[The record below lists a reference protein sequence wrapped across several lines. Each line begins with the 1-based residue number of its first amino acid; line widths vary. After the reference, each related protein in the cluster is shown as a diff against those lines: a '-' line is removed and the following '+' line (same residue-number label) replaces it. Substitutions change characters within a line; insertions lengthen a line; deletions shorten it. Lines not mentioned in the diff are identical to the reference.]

1 MSGLVSPSLALEQ
14 TIRIKAPRERVFALL
29 TDVAHLPRWM
39 PVVSFEARL
48 GGRFEMVKDEWTAE
62 GEVIEFEP
70 PRAVAF
76 TWDWRNQPLGAR
88 TVVRFELEEDG
99 PETVVRLTHTG
110 FSEQAQQ
117 ESHGAGWEHYAGRLK
132 TIAEGGD
139 PGSDHPVL
147 R

>member
-1 MSGLVSPSLALEQ
+1 
-14 TIRIKAPRERVFALL
+14 
-29 TDVAHLPRWM
+29 VA
-39 PVVSFEARL
+39 FESRL
-48 GGRFEMVKDEWTAE
+48 GGRFEMVRGEWEAA

-88 TVVRFELEEDG
+88 TEVRFELEEDG
-99 PETVVRLTHTG
+99 GATVVHLRHTG

-117 ESHGAGWEHYAGRLK
+117 ASHSEGWEHYTGRLK

-139 PGSDHPVL
+139 PGPDLLGSA
-147 R
+147 